1 MSWIQRDKTLQDTI
15 TFTDIRKS
23 PLVIQNQ
30 EALWRKLDNLKP
42 LFGSKRKCSCIMQ
55 RAIMLTRNS
64 NCKKII
70 LCVTTSQHETS
81 SRNYIILFS

>member
-15 TFTDIRKS
+15 TFTDKRKS

-55 RAIMLTRNS
+55 RAIMLTRNN

-70 LCVTTSQHETS
+70 L
-81 SRNYIILFS
+81 